1 MNKEKAP
8 ITSPM
13 PRFLE
18 EEGHF
23 TSQHCKSYIMTP
35 TLQCPERQTTFS
47 FPPVTGLEAAFLSL
61 AMCSQKDIFHIKS
74 VKISVL

>member
-13 PRFLE
+13 PRFPE
-18 EEGHF
+18 EEGQF
-23 TSQHCKSYIMTP
+23 TSQQCKSYIRTP
-35 TLQCPERQTTFS
+35 ILQCPERQSAFS
-47 FPPVTGLEAAFLSL
+47 FLPVTGLEAAFLSL
-61 AMCSQKDIFHIKS
+61 AMCSQKDIFKIKS